1 MSSLESIDDRF
12 SFHFFFFDHLPMS
25 GSYFLSSMAT
35 LILFISGYF
44 FISTSNFTPTCLINL
59 QFSGDLYMIFFY
71 LWFRKSLLSDT
82 GFSWQHHPQD
92 YFCISQFFLSRPGY
106 MNDLFVICSLWILPS
121 LMLYGFVSS
130 EFAATF
136 TASWLQH
143 YASFAGG
150 VDDSSPISSLLSALP
165 LLLFAYLLLGH
176 WDTTTVTTVKVLSYP
191 YYALSISQGHLGYE
205 PKTVLNPIFYF
216 FWGLCYICLLWC
228 LSFNLFLFMISV
240 TFRSLSGDSSSYF
253 AGVFSCWYLESTFIV
268 WFPCRSGILSFC
280 TSFG

>member
-1 MSSLESIDDRF
+1 
-12 SFHFFFFDHLPMS
+12 
-25 GSYFLSSMAT
+25 
-35 LILFISGYF
+35 
-44 FISTSNFTPTCLINL
+44 
-59 QFSGDLYMIFFY
+59 
-71 LWFRKSLLSDT
+71 
-82 GFSWQHHPQD
+82 
-92 YFCISQFFLSRPGY
+92 

-205 PKTVLNPIFYF
+205 PKTVLNPIF
-216 FWGLCYICLLWC
+216 FWASAISVDPPSLLWC
-228 LSFNLFLFMISV
+228 LSFFNLFLFMISV
-240 TFRSLSGDSSSYF
+240 IFPVPTMLSLSG
-253 AGVFSCWYLESTFIV
+253 
-268 WFPCRSGILSFC
+268 LSHRVR
-280 TSFG
+280 TEDHPKR